1 MNIQMNYFDK
11 WITEELLRIRVIN
24 TLENIQMVNW
34 FPSVPYDGYSCAIR
48 FKTSIFNNQI
58 VEDSIFDKIDIIN
71 NYINVSIGDE
81 ILSNKVSSY
90 VIKQADCYGITEFD
104 GMYNE
109 VFAVE
114 HTSQTP
120 SYPINLATFRGSV
133 IGNVVVS
140 MMRKNKI
147 PVSVHYLV
155 ADTSR
160 NIDLILENYSIDKIF
175 SWGQE
180 AKEDHLCGVL
190 FCNALSKIINLKQ
203 ELRVCE
209 MFPCVNKNL
218 FLTIER
224 DTIKEEYSKDDKKK
238 YCEFCIQGHRET
250 LENAHIDIDLY
261 DYETKA
267 IKEVDYD
274 FFVDSEIAR
283 RNLSEE
289 KISYLWINCAY
300 YSYLAKKYST
310 VISVVNNRQEQKINE
325 VLTNLKKDIR
335 FKPLFYG
342 DVKISDNSITV
353 VDSIKNGHFHSVDEY
368 VREASEVI
376 SVDRK
381 TICDA
386 LKLLLLSKRYS
397 QPISLD
403 VRLFSDLKKYIEIVI
418 FIRSEIDNMKKTNDV
433 SSNDAVL
440 ARYLIMAFSIFS
452 IKSIYSPQSSS
463 IRNLNIHKIVAYIE
477 MIVTYMRERYSQS
490 LLINNNIAIAC
501 KQVLENA
508 FSLLGI

>member
-11 WITEELLRIRVIN
+11 WIAEELLRIRVIN
-24 TLENIQMVNW
+24 TLENIQMVSW
-34 FPSVPYDGYSCAIR
+34 FPSVPYDGYSCAVR
-48 FKTSIFNNQI
+48 FKTNIFNNQI
-58 VEDSIFDKIDIIN
+58 VENSIFDKIDIIN
-71 NYINVSIGDE
+71 NYINVSINDE

-90 VIKQADCYGITEFD
+90 VIKQADGYGITNID
-104 GMYNE
+104 CVYNE
-109 VFAVE
+109 AVAVE

-133 IGNVVVS
+133 IGNVLVS
-140 MMRKNKI
+140 MLRKYKI
-147 PVSVHYLV
+147 PVSAHYLV

-160 NIDLILENYSIDKIF
+160 NIDIILEHYSIDEIF
-175 SWGQE
+175 SWRKE

-190 FCNALSKIINLKQ
+190 FCNALSRIVKLKQ
-203 ELRVCE
+203 ELKVCE

-218 FLTIER
+218 FVAIER
-224 DTIKEEYSKDDKKK
+224 DTIKEKYSKDDIKQ

-250 LENAHIDIDLY
+250 LENAHIGIDLY

-267 IKEVDYD
+267 IKDVDYN
-274 FFVDSEIAR
+274 FFVDSETAR

-289 KISYLWINCAY
+289 KISYLWVNCAY

-310 VISVVNNRQEQKINE
+310 IISVVNNRQEQKINE
-325 VLTNLKKDIR
+325 VLSNLKKDIQFR
-335 FKPLFYG
+335 PLFYG
-342 DVKISDNSITV
+342 DVKISENNITM
-353 VDSIKNGHFHSVDEY
+353 VDSIKNGCFHSVDEY

-386 LKLLLLSKRYS
+386 LKLLLLSKRFS

-403 VRLFSDLKKYIEIVI
+403 VRLFSDLKKYVEIVI
-418 FIRSEIDNMKKTNDV
+418 FIRSQIDNMKKTNDV

-440 ARYLIMAFSIFS
+440 ARYLIMAFSIFT
-452 IKSIYSPQSSS
+452 INNIYAPQSSS

-477 MIVTYMRERYSQS
+477 MIVAYMREKYSQS
-490 LLINNNIAIAC
+490 LLINKNIAIAC

-508 FSLLGI
+508 FSILGI